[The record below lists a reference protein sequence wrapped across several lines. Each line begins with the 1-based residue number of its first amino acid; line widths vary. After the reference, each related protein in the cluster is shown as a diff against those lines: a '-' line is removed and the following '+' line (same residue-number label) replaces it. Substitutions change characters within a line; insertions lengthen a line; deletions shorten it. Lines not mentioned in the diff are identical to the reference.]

1 MRSHYHRL
9 YIIVSLV
16 VLLLVLGSLSVGA
29 AGGTKRVGLVIR
41 YSDGSVHTEVVT
53 VPEDATTF
61 DVLQAAH
68 IEMVWTDMGFGPAI
82 CKIGNDGCPADNCFC
97 DPAHFWGY
105 WHLKPDGSGWESSM
119 VGVGGYVPQDGDVEG
134 FAWTDFDANFN
145 PLVEPPVYTFEEL
158 LAMSQAPV
166 QIPEPMTL
174 LLMGSGL
181 VGLAG
186 YARRRSQR

>member
-1 MRSHYHRL
+1 MWSHRNRL
-9 YIIVSLV
+9 YVVASLV
-16 VLLLVLGSLSVGA
+16 LLLLVLGSLSVSA

-61 DVLQAAH
+61 DVLQAAN
-68 IEMVWTDMGFGPAI
+68 ITLVWADMGFGPAI

-97 DPAHFWGY
+97 DPAYFWGY

-119 VGVGGYVPQDGDVEG
+119 VGVGGYVPKDGDVEG

-158 LAMSQAPV
+158 LAMTQAPV

-174 LLMGSGL
+174 LLVGSGL